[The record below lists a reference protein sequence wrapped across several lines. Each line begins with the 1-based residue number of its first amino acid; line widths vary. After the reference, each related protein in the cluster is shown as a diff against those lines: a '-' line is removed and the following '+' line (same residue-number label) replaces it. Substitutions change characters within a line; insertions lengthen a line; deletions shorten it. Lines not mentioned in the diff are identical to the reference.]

1 MKGSFTSLRRLAVGL
16 GTALAL
22 TLAQA
27 QAEEPASIRVGA
39 TATGAPFTFLDLKT
53 GSIQGMMV
61 DSIEAAA
68 KAAGLQVE
76 IQQNAFAAL
85 IPSLTAEKI
94 DVISAGMLKT
104 EERAKVVDFSDPVY
118 AYGEALLV
126 AADDQ
131 GHYPDLASLKGQ
143 TIGVQ
148 AGTTFYDM
156 LVKLGIFSEVR
167 TYDSMADMAR
177 DIALGRV
184 KAGIGDQP
192 VLAYQIRQKAFRGVK
207 LAEGYVPSRSGD
219 VCFVVRKGDTALRER
234 LNKAIATL
242 KADGTLQAIQQ
253 RWGI

>member
-1 MKGSFTSLRRLAVGL
+1 MKGSLTLIRRLALGL
-16 GTALAL
+16 STTLAL
-22 TLAQA
+22 TLVH
-27 QAEEPASIRVGA
+27 AEEPGTIKVGA

-53 GSIQGMMV
+53 GSIQGMMI

-68 KAAGLQVE
+68 KAAGLTVE
-76 IQQNAFAAL
+76 IQQNSFAAL

-118 AYGEALLV
+118 AYGEGLLV

-131 GHYPDLASLKGQ
+131 SRYPDLAALKGQ
-143 TIGVQ
+143 VIGVQ

-167 TYDSMADMAR
+167 TYDSVADMAR
-177 DIALGRV
+177 DIAVGRV

-192 VLAYQIRQKAFRGVK
+192 ILAYQIQQKAFRGVK
-207 LAEGYVPSRSGD
+207 LAEGYQPSRSGD
-219 VCFVVRKGDTALRER
+219 VCFVVRKGDTALRDR

-242 KADGTLQAIQQ
+242 KADGTLKTIQQ

>member
-1 MKGSFTSLRRLAVGL
+1 MKGSLTLLRRLVL
-16 GTALAL
+16 GMGATLTL
-22 TLAQA
+22 TLAH
-27 QAEEPASIRVGA
+27 AEEPKSIKVGA

-53 GSIQGMMV
+53 GSIQGMMI

-68 KAAGLQVE
+68 KAAGLKVE
-76 IQQNAFAAL
+76 IQQNSFAAL

-118 AYGEALLV
+118 AYGEGLLV

-131 GHYPDLASLKGQ
+131 GHYPDLAALKGQ
-143 TIGVQ
+143 AIGVQ

-156 LVKLGIFSEVR
+156 LVKLGTFSEVR
-167 TYDSMADMAR
+167 TYDSVADMAR
-177 DIALGRV
+177 DIAVGRI

-192 VLAYQIRQKAFRGVK
+192 ILAYQIRQKAFRGVK
-207 LAEGYVPSRSGD
+207 LAEGYQPGRSGD
-219 VCFVVRKGDTALRER
+219 VCFVMRKGDTALRDR

-242 KADGTLQAIQQ
+242 KTDGTLKAIQQ